1 MYIYFEQFPLNLKK
15 KMTSWCYMVTSINQ
29 IKFYFI
35 DYRKALAYLT
45 IDMYKKKVWLKA
57 SVTIGRMC
65 FYGRSTCGFYKK
77 KKYCQTRKCI
87 LRFLKLDKC
96 AYFFS
101 DFRHIFYLSIYQIQ
115 KIKYVFKTL
124 FISFAQFRQC
134 IHQSSNYS
142 HPFLRLILTFQY
154 LFT

>member
-1 MYIYFEQFPLNLKK
+1 MYIYLEQFPLNLK

-45 IDMYKKKVWLKA
+45 IDMYKKKYDLKPQSQLVVCA
-57 SVTIGRMC
+57 FTGGPRADFI
-65 FYGRSTCGFYKK
+65 K